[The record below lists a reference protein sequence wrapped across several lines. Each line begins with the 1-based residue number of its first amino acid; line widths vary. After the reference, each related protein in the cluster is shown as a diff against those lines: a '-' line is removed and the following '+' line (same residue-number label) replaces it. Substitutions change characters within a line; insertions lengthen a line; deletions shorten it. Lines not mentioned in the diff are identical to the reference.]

1 MAAMKRLLA
10 AALAI
15 GCCLVLAP
23 GALARAHLGSPG
35 GVALSADGRTLYYSD
50 LDRSRVVAFTPA
62 GRVRALIGQGVLR
75 YQSGIAVAPG
85 GTLYVADKHTGRVR
99 VFSPAGAQVAAWG
112 HFGFVASIAIDAAG
126 DLYVTDS
133 TRGVARYT
141 PSGERLATWN
151 RRGSRPGEFS
161 VPNGVAVA
169 PSGDV
174 YVADTANHRVQA
186 LDPTGRVVAVWGH
199 RGTGRGALEYP
210 MGIAVGR
217 DGLVY
222 VADESSVQVFDPRGR
237 FVRRVHLV
245 DDAAPAEVA
254 VAADGTLYVASSPST
269 MTGEVA
275 VYARSGRFLRRL

>member
-1 MAAMKRLLA
+1 MVAMKRLLA

-15 GCCLVLAP
+15 VCCLVLAP

-35 GVALSADGRTLYYSD
+35 GLALSADGRTLYYSD

-62 GRVRALIGQGVLR
+62 GRVRAMIGQGVLR
-75 YQSGIAVAPG
+75 YQSGIAVAPA
-85 GTLYVADKHTGRVR
+85 GTLYVADK
-99 VFSPAGAQVAAWG
+99 
-112 HFGFVASIAIDAAG
+112 
-126 DLYVTDS
+126 
-133 TRGVARYT
+133 
-141 PSGERLATWN
+141 
-151 RRGSRPGEFS
+151 
-161 VPNGVAVA
+161 
-169 PSGDV
+169 
-174 YVADTANHRVQA
+174 
-186 LDPTGRVVAVWGH
+186 PTGRVVAVWGH

-237 FVRRVHLV
+237 FVRRVDLV

-269 MTGEVA
+269 MT
-275 VYARSGRFLRRL
+275 